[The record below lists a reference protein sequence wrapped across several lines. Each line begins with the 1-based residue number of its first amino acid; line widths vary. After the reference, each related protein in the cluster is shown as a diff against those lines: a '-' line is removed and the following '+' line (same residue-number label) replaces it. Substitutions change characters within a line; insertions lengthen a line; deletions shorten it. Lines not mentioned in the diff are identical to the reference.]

1 MEPTLSEKQSDL
13 LAQCFEIV
21 SVTSA
26 PGAVGAFIHLK
37 GATHLSFSGS
47 VKPEL
52 VIWRRQSCLPKV
64 IYSNQPMNAL
74 FKAWGADF
82 EKIDISDL

>member
-13 LAQCFEIV
+13 LAQFFEIV

-37 GATHLSFSGS
+37 GATHISFSGS

-52 VIWRRQSCLPKV
+52 VIWRRQSGLPKV
-64 IYSNQPMNAL
+64 IYSNEPMKAF
-74 FKAWGADF
+74 FKDRGAVF